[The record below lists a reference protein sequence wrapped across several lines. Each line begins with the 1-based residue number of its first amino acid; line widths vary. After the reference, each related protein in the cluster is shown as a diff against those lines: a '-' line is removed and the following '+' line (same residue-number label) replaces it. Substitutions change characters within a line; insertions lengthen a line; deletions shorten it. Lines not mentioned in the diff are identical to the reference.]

1 MQSNRKG
8 PDAVPSVQEVPGR
21 RVQKTRKQGPELLRY
36 SRDEEDQRRLQACQ
50 VRPPE
55 VERQGEGGLAVQ
67 EGRRLKRRG
76 RQGRMVILRRIRG
89 GVGQGGVREAGRAGI
104 HRHQREA
111 DTSGDGDR
119 MRLGGKGGRPSPTS
133 EAPSRRTCVSPL
145 PESSSAGNAGGWS
158 TAIPGHPTPEPCTAN
173 TSARE
178 GNTSTAICP
187 PSRRRSSRT
196 A

>member
-8 PDAVPSVQEVPGR
+8 PDTVPSVQEVQGR

-36 SRDEEDQRRLQACQ
+36 SQDEEDQRRLQACQ

-67 EGRRLKRRG
+67 EGRRLKRQG

-111 DTSGDGDR
+111 DTSRDGDR
-119 MRLGGKGGRPSPTS
+119 MRLGGNGHGR
-133 EAPSRRTCVSPL
+133 E
-145 PESSSAGNAGGWS
+145 
-158 TAIPGHPTPEPCTAN
+158 
-173 TSARE
+173 
-178 GNTSTAICP
+178 
-187 PSRRRSSRT
+187 
-196 A
+196 